1 MRRWVDLF
9 RNIGQKIYKEV
20 STVYGSDAAKVK
32 LSKGA
37 FGDITVYIDKMAE
50 DIVINDLKNS
60 NFKFTL
66 LSEEAGKLDYG
77 AGLPI
82 IIVDP
87 IDGSLNAK
95 RGVPYFAFSIAL
107 STGYTTDDIACAYVI
122 NLANKDEFY
131 AIKSKGAFYNGH
143 KIKNTN
149 TNLNVAS
156 IEGIKKETDKE
167 IVYNIYSNFYKV
179 RQMGSVA
186 LDMCYLAIGGF
197 DLFLH
202 IQPSRIIDYAAA
214 KLILEESGGDT
225 FYYNRSRFSQK
236 ITINKTPT
244 FFSLGNRSL
253 INQLENI
260 SIIDEVEL

>member
-1 MRRWVDLF
+1 
-9 RNIGQKIYKEV
+9 
-20 STVYGSDAAKVK
+20 
-32 LSKGA
+32 
-37 FGDITVYIDKMAE
+37 MAE
-50 DIVINDLKNS
+50 DIVVNELKNS

-107 STGYTTDDIACAYVI
+107 SAGYTTDDIKCAYVI

-131 AIKSKGAFYNGH
+131 AVKSEGAFYNRH

-149 TNLNVAS
+149 TDLNVAS
-156 IEGIKKETDKE
+156 VEGIKKETDKE
-167 IVYNIYSNFYKV
+167 LLHNIYSSFYKV

-214 KLILEESGGDT
+214 KLILEESNGAT
-225 FYYNRSRFSQK
+225 FYYNNTRFSQK
-236 ITINKTPT
+236 ITISKTPA

-253 INQLENI
+253 VGQFKNI
-260 SIIDEVEL
+260 SIIEKDEL

>member
-1 MRRWVDLF
+1 MHKWINLF
-9 RNIGQKIYKEV
+9 RDISRKIYEEV
-20 STVYGSDAAKVK
+20 SVICGSDAAKVK
-32 LSKGA
+32 LNRGA

-50 DIVINDLKNS
+50 DIVVNNLKNS

-66 LSEEAGKLDYG
+66 LSEEVGKLDYG
-77 AGLPI
+77 SDLPI

-107 STGYTTDDIACAYVI
+107 ADGYTTDDVKCAYVM
-122 NLANKDEFY
+122 NLADKDEFY
-131 AIKSKGAFYNGH
+131 AVKGEGAFYNGH
-143 KIKNTN
+143 KIKNNN
-149 TNLNVAS
+149 TDLNVAS
-156 IEGIKKETDKE
+156 VEGLKKETDKE
-167 IVYNIYSNFYKV
+167 MLHNIYSSFYKV

-186 LDMCYLAIGGF
+186 LDMCYLTIGGF

-225 FYYNRSRFSQK
+225 FYYNCSKFSQK
-236 ITINKTPT
+236 ITIDKTPA

-253 INQLENI
+253 LDKFKNTF
-260 SIIDEVEL
+260 IIKEAKS